1 MDADK
6 HSPLLIALLIGAG
19 VAVTGC
25 NKPNSPE
32 TVGQRVDRTTD
43 KMAAQT
49 NSATEK
55 IADKTSAAANKTAE
69 VIDDTAITTK
79 VKTAILAEP
88 GLKSLEIN
96 VDTKDAVVTLS
107 GTVDSAPM
115 KERAKEIATN
125 VSGVRSV
132 VDNLT
137 TKSG

>member
-1 MDADK
+1 MDAQK
-6 HSPLLIALLIGAG
+6 HSPMLIALLIGAG
-19 VAVTGC
+19 VAVAGC

-32 TVGQRVDRTTD
+32 TVGQGIDRTTD
-43 KMAAQT
+43 KIAAQSNT
-49 NSATEK
+49 AM
-55 IADKTSAAANKTAE
+55 NKTAE
-69 VIDDTAITTK
+69 VVDDSAITTK

-88 GLKSLEIN
+88 GLKSLEIS

-107 GTVDSAPM
+107 GTVDSPPM
-115 KERAKEIATN
+115 KERAKEIASN

>member
-1 MDADK
+1 M
-6 HSPLLIALLIGAG
+6 LIALLIGAG
-19 VAVTGC
+19 VAVAGC

-32 TVGQRVDRTTD
+32 TVGQRVDRATD

-49 NSATEK
+49 
-55 IADKTSAAANKTAE
+55 SAAASKTAE
-69 VIDDTAITTK
+69 VVDDAAITTK

-107 GTVDSAPM
+107 GTVDSPPM
-115 KERAKEIATN
+115 KDRAKEIATN

-137 TKSG
+137 SKSG